1 MIQELSQRQLSTLYH
16 SFIQLMSDFTTVF
29 KLTNSFS
36 ISSSHVMVSIAE
48 FLIGHGSHG
57 TVLLRY
63 LRDLTLGKN
72 EFLRKHKVCLMPM
85 SVIILTSDGPLG

>member
-1 MIQELSQRQLSTLYH
+1 
-16 SFIQLMSDFTTVF
+16 
-29 KLTNSFS
+29 
-36 ISSSHVMVSIAE
+36 MVSIAE

-72 EFLRKHKVCLMPM
+72 EFLRKHKVCL
-85 SVIILTSDGPLG
+85 SRDYHC